1 MFIICLLVQLDFRS
15 PAGYDRTRGVEIGN
29 KNFKLTHLEE
39 AYTSEHWL
47 VRIYK
52 VKDLVNREKVEK
64 PTIPGQKWKKKS
76 SKKVSFSEIQ
86 LRINFVW
93 NRHEFSINYK
103 CMQAIQKDWVLSQN
117 QTYTRYVSLGP
128 AEHQENDLK
137 IKCFFFR
144 HQGKELVVLRIN
156 PKLWKGKEDQ
166 PKSKKIHAWQELSFL
181 YLCLVNIVG
190 NIGDHLPGA
199 KYVFVLVNLYVCVC
213 IIVNLRLG

>member
-1 MFIICLLVQLDFRS
+1 M
-15 PAGYDRTRGVEIGN
+15 E
-29 KNFKLTHLEE
+29 
-39 AYTSEHWL
+39 
-47 VRIYK
+47 
-52 VKDLVNREKVEK
+52 
-64 PTIPGQKWKKKS
+64 
-76 SKKVSFSEIQ
+76 

-93 NRHEFSINYK
+93 NGHEFSINYK
-103 CMQAIQKDWVLSQN
+103 YMQAKKKRLCAITEPDIYQVCFSWSCRTPVKWF
-117 QTYTRYVSLGP
+117 
-128 AEHQENDLK
+128 ENK
-137 IKCFFFR
+137 MGFFFR

-166 PKSKKIHAWQELSFL
+166 PKSKKIHARQELSFL

>member
-1 MFIICLLVQLDFRS
+1 MGKSEVKVALFTCGILEQSFKMSIIRLFVQLDFRS

-76 SKKVSFSEIQ
+76 SKKVYFSEIH

-93 NRHEFSINYK
+93 NGHEFSINYN
-103 CMQAIQKDWVLSQN
+103 ASQKKKSEC
-117 QTYTRYVSLGP
+117 YHRTRHIPGM
-128 AEHQENDLK
+128 
-137 IKCFFFR
+137 F
-144 HQGKELVVLRIN
+144 LVVLQNTSKMI
-156 PKLWKGKEDQ
+156 WK
-166 PKSKKIHAWQELSFL
+166 
-181 YLCLVNIVG
+181 
-190 NIGDHLPGA
+190 
-199 KYVFVLVNLYVCVC
+199 
-213 IIVNLRLG
+213 

>member
-1 MFIICLLVQLDFRS
+1 MFTIRLLVQLDFRS

-76 SKKVSFSEIQ
+76 SKKVNFSEIQ

-103 CMQAIQKDWVLSQN
+103 CMQAKKKKEIECYHRTRHIPGMFLLVLQN
-117 QTYTRYVSLGP
+117 TS
-128 AEHQENDLK
+128 K
-137 IKCFFFR
+137 MI
-144 HQGKELVVLRIN
+144 
-156 PKLWKGKEDQ
+156 WK
-166 PKSKKIHAWQELSFL
+166 
-181 YLCLVNIVG
+181 
-190 NIGDHLPGA
+190 
-199 KYVFVLVNLYVCVC
+199 
-213 IIVNLRLG
+213 